1 MALFPHASGQSPRS
15 ASGLSRRSAL
25 RYAGVGVAG
34 VSLSALLAACG
45 GSSAPSASA
54 DPDEPVVTPSA
65 SARTDFSGEVTF
77 DHFDSKGEFV
87 AATESAPAQNVPVP
101 KRPESAAQNSVQGL
115 YDSVAFVY
123 AAINYLVLTGD
134 PAPLRE
140 SKADE
145 KFISS
150 LSMFMDEGNVS
161 SQARDW
167 YVSPK
172 VTLKAYTA
180 LPTLVKKSV
189 QWTFDLAIDLG
200 PTMVLDGAPVSI
212 PEKERRIERGLVVTG
227 VRMESD
233 WALTIQDEYEVQ
245 ASASAP
251 ANGGAANGGAGS
263 QTGGNGGSGNGNPGN
278 GNPGN
283 GSSGDSGPN
292 DNL

>member
-1 MALFPHASGQSPRS
+1 
-15 ASGLSRRSAL
+15 
-25 RYAGVGVAG
+25 
-34 VSLSALLAACG
+34 VSLSALLAACC

-150 LSMFMDEGNVS
+150 LSMFMDEGNIS

-245 ASASAP
+245 ASAP

-278 GNPGN
+278 G
-283 GSSGDSGPN
+283 SSGDSGPN

>member
-54 DPDEPVVTPSA
+54 DPNEPVVTPSA

-115 YDSVAFVY
+115 YDSIAFVY

-150 LSMFMDEGNVS
+150 LSMFMDEGNIS

-251 ANGGAANGGAGS
+251 ANGGAGS